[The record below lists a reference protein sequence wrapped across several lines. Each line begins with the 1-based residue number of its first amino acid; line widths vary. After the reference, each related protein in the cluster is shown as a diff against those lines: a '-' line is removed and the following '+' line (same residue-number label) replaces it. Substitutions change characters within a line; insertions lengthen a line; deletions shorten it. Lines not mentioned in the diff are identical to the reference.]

1 MSLSSRVHGLQP
13 TRLLCPWD
21 SPGKNT
27 GVGRHAFLQ
36 GIFLPIQGSNL
47 GLLHCRQFPLCLS
60 HQGSSRYLMRVS
72 REDTKI
78 SLNILSLKDTS
89 FLKVAD
95 AIVVGETLKIIRL
108 SSNTFQK
115 SLCALCVCVCVCLSV
130 SMLFV
135 YFLQQQWHLRQRDP
149 SSNSGF
155 ATYYLW
161 DPEANDLQSLN
172 HKLIICKKGR
182 NNIYY
187 K

>member
-115 SLCALCVCVCVCLSV
+115 SLCALCVCVCVFVCKHAFCIFSATTMTFEAKRSKFKFRLCHL
-130 SMLFV
+130 LFV
-135 YFLQQQWHLRQRDP
+135 RP
-149 SSNSGF
+149 
-155 ATYYLW
+155 
-161 DPEANDLQSLN
+161 
-172 HKLIICKKGR
+172 
-182 NNIYY
+182 
-187 K
+187 